1 MQVTVVGAGRV
12 GLCTALSF
20 AHVGHSVTCIDNRG
34 EAIDSLRRGRPTFF
48 EPGVAEL
55 LRSTDVEFSHRFS
68 AEAAAA
74 PVIMVA
80 VGTPP
85 LADGH
90 ADLSAVE
97 SVASQVAS
105 LVPAAVESTFV
116 VKSTVPPGTGRRVQN
131 LLDDALAGDG
141 ASVSVAANPE
151 FLRGGS
157 SIVDTLC
164 PDRIVIGTA
173 DPRAEASLVELY
185 RPIVDQRFQLPAG
198 VSRPDRPATVPVVST
213 SLANAELI
221 KYVANAF
228 LAARLSF
235 VNEVGGLAERVGAD
249 ITEVMKGVGLDPRI
263 GPRYLEAGIGWGGP
277 CFGKDTSALLRLGED
292 HGYDM
297 PVLRS
302 TIDVNDRQRRAV
314 VDKLEKALGGLR
326 DKTVAVLG
334 LAYKPDTD
342 EVIDSPALAVAAGL
356 TDAGARV
363 RGYDPMA
370 ERTARRWYPDLQ
382 IEYSASA
389 LDAARGCDAVL
400 LMCEWPEFRHL
411 PLREIAAAM
420 RGRLLLDGKN
430 YLDRRSVEQSGLNYL
445 GMGR

>member
-20 AHVGHSVTCIDNRG
+20 AHVGHRVTCVDKRDD
-34 EAIDSLRRGRPTFF
+34 AVDSLRRRQPTFF
-48 EPGVAEL
+48 EPGVADL
-55 LRSTDVEFSHRFS
+55 LRGTDVEFANSLSRES
-68 AEAAAA
+68 AAA

-85 LADGH
+85 LPDGH

-97 SVASQVAS
+97 SVASSVAS
-105 LVPAAVESTFV
+105 LTPAGRETTFV
-116 VKSTVPPGTGRRVQN
+116 IKSTVPPGTCRRVQN
-131 LLDDALAGDG
+131 LIDDSIAADG
-141 ASVSVAANPE
+141 ASVSVASNPE

-157 SIVDTLC
+157 SIIDTLC

-173 DPRAEASLVELY
+173 DPRAEASLIELY
-185 RPIVDQRFQLPAG
+185 RPIIDQRFPLPAG
-198 VSRPDRPATVPVVST
+198 ISHPDRTAPVPVVST

-249 ITEVMKGVGLDPRI
+249 ITEVMKAVGLDPRI

-277 CFGKDTSALLRLGED
+277 CFAKDTSALLRLGED
-292 HGYDM
+292 HGYEM
-297 PVLRS
+297 PVLQS
-302 TIDVNDRQRRAV
+302 TIAVNDRQRRSV
-314 VDKLEKALGGLR
+314 VEKLEHALGPLGG
-326 DKTVAVLG
+326 KTVAVLG

-356 TDAGARV
+356 VEAGARV
-363 RGYDPMA
+363 RGYDPLA
-370 ERTARRWYPDLQ
+370 EQTARRWYPNLD
-382 IEYSASA
+382 IEYAESA
-389 LDAARGCDAVL
+389 LEAARGCDAVL
-400 LMCEWPEFRHL
+400 VMCEWPEFRRL
-411 PLREIAAAM
+411 PLGELASAM
-420 RGRLLLDGKN
+420 SGKLLLDGKN
-430 YLDRRSVEQSGLNYL
+430 YLERRPVEESGLTYL
-445 GMGR
+445 GIGR

>member
-20 AHVGHSVTCIDNRG
+20 AHVGHRVTCIDKRAD
-34 EAIDSLRRGRPTFF
+34 AIDSLRRRQPTFF

-55 LRSTDVEFSHRFS
+55 LHGTDVEFADRLTGES
-68 AEAAAA
+68 AAA

-85 LADGH
+85 TPDGH

-97 SVASQVAS
+97 AVASRIAS
-105 LVPAAVESTFV
+105 LTPAGRETTFV
-116 VKSTVPPGTGRRVQN
+116 IKSTVPPGSGRRVQN
-131 LLDDALAGDG
+131 LLDDSLAGDG

-185 RPIVDQRFQLPAG
+185 RPIVDQRFPLPPG
-198 VSRPDRPATVPVVST
+198 VSRPDRTAPVPLVST

-249 ITEVMKGVGLDPRI
+249 ITEVMQGVGLDPRI

-277 CFGKDTSALLRLGED
+277 CFAKDTSALLRLGED
-292 HGYDM
+292 HDYEM
-297 PVLRS
+297 PLLQS

-314 VDKLEKALGGLR
+314 VQKLERAIGPLAG
-326 DKTVAVLG
+326 KTVAVLG

-356 TDAGARV
+356 VEAGARV
-363 RGYDPMA
+363 RGYDPQA
-370 ERTARRWYPDLQ
+370 EETARRWYPDLP
-382 IEYSASA
+382 IEYADSA
-389 LDAARGCDAVL
+389 LEAAGGCDAVL
-400 LMCEWPEFRHL
+400 VMCEWQEFRRL
-411 PLREIAAAM
+411 PLGELAARM
-420 RGRLLLDGKN
+420 RGDILLDGKN
-430 YLDRRSVEQSGLNYL
+430 YLERRSVEESGLTYL
-445 GMGR
+445 GVGR